1 MGWRYSGAQVEAR
14 MLETHRLKTKGY
26 SFEEIAAML
35 SCSPQWAKGMY
46 RAYLTSLEYHKYFG
60 LRGERPMV
68 KEKRA
73 MLEWCFVNGHKWH
86 REFPTQ
92 EEAQTAALDF
102 GLYTHPQIE
111 WVNITEVV

>member
-1 MGWRYSGAQVEAR
+1 V
-14 MLETHRLKTKGY
+14 
-26 SFEEIAAML
+26 
-35 SCSPQWAKGMY
+35 
-46 RAYLTSLEYHKYFG
+46 
-60 LRGERPMV
+60 V

-86 REFPTQ
+86 REFPTH